1 LEPATSTS
9 GEVLFVNVS
18 TVWVQRLGRRAAH
31 TLKGHACVVGIRH
44 GHIMCMGPRGSCSD
58 GLSED
63 AKVVDL
69 DGGDLTTGIVASS
82 AALGLAEI
90 ALEPSTTDG
99 VVADP
104 LLANVP
110 QILGGE
116 QSLIRAVDGLQFGT
130 RNAL

>member
-1 LEPATSTS
+1 MS
-9 GEVLFVNVS
+9 GDVLFINVAA
-18 TVWVQRLGRRAAH
+18 VWVKHYGDDAMGNSEGDLR
-31 TLKGHACVVGIRH
+31 VVGIRN
-44 GHIMCMGPRGSCSD
+44 GQIACIGPRRNCSD
-58 GLSED
+58 ALSAD
-63 AKVVDL
+63 ATVVDL
-69 DGGDLTTGIVASS
+69 NGGDLTTGLVASS